1 MTTAAADLRKLE
13 RLLRP
18 APSTGLIVGAA
29 ILAVFAILASLFIW
43 AGIPLLIGLLV
54 FPALGFTGWAVFG
67 LTVATYAA
75 WWLIL
80 ALIGRLRRK

>member
-1 MTTAAADLRKLE
+1 MSSASADLRALQ
-13 RLLRP
+13 RLVNPSPSP
-18 APSTGLIVGAA
+18 ALVIGAA
-29 ILAVFAILASLFIW
+29 ILAVVAIIVSLFIW

-80 ALIGRLRRK
+80 ALIGKLRR